1 MKAESAVSSKSR
13 PVVVWE
19 RSLQRQSGNVIALPG
34 RNGSEGA
41 GAGEQESVVQTW
53 TVGPAD
59 NPAVV
64 TQVSSGFS
72 RGRGI
77 ASSPQASSMRLAA

>member
-1 MKAESAVSSKSR
+1 MKTEVTAAGQQR

-19 RSLQRQSGNVIALPG
+19 KRTEARRGNVIALPA
-34 RNGSEGA
+34 RDGSSGA
-41 GAGEQESVVQTW
+41 VDGEATVTSW

-64 TQVSSGFS
+64 TQVSSGFGKS
-72 RGRGI
+72 K
-77 ASSPQASSMRLAA
+77 AAAPQASSMRLAA

>member
-1 MKAESAVSSKSR
+1 MKAEAAVSSKSR

-19 RSLQRQSGNVIALPG
+19 KTPHRQSGNVIALPG

-41 GAGEQESVVQTW
+41 GEQESVVQTW

-59 NPAVV
+59 SPAVV

-72 RGRGI
+72 RGRGT
-77 ASSPQASSMRLAA
+77 ATSPQAIRMRMAA

>member
-1 MKAESAVSSKSR
+1 MKAEAAVSSKSR

-19 RSLQRQSGNVIALPG
+19 RSPHRQIGNVIALPG
-34 RNGSEGA
+34 QNGREGV
-41 GAGEQESVVQTW
+41 GEQESVVQTW

-59 NPAVV
+59 SPAVV

>member
-1 MKAESAVSSKSR
+1 MKAEAAVSSKSR

-41 GAGEQESVVQTW
+41 GEQESVVQTW
-53 TVGPAD
+53 TVGPAES
-59 NPAVV
+59 PAVV

-72 RGRGI
+72 RVRDV
-77 ASSPQASSMRLAA
+77 ASSPQASRMRLAA

>member
-1 MKAESAVSSKSR
+1 MKAEAAVTSKSK

-19 RSLQRQSGNVIALPG
+19 RKLEQQRGNVIALPN
-34 RNGSEGA
+34 RNTQVGASEG
-41 GAGEQESVVQTW
+41 ESVVQTW

-59 NPAVV
+59 SPAVV

-72 RGRGI
+72 RVGGR
-77 ASSPQASSMRLAA
+77 ASSPQASRMSMAA

>member
-1 MKAESAVSSKSR
+1 MKTEATVAGQQR

-19 RSLQRQSGNVIALPG
+19 SRPESKRGNVIVLPARDG
-34 RNGSEGA
+34 RSGA
-41 GAGEQESVVQTW
+41 VDGEVTVTAW

-64 TQVSSGFS
+64 TQVSSGFGKS
-72 RGRGI
+72 K
-77 ASSPQASSMRLAA
+77 AAAPQASSMRLAA

>member
-1 MKAESAVSSKSR
+1 MKAEAAATSKSR

-19 RSLQRQSGNVIALPG
+19 RKPEQQGNVIALPS
-34 RNGSEGA
+34 RNIQGGASEG
-41 GAGEQESVVQTW
+41 ESIVQTW

-59 NPAVV
+59 SPAVV

-72 RGRGI
+72 RVGGRV
-77 ASSPQASSMRLAA
+77 SSPQASRMSMAA

>member
-1 MKAESAVSSKSR
+1 MKAEARAAGQPR

-19 RSLQRQSGNVIALPG
+19 NRTESKRGNVIALPV
-34 RNGSEGA
+34 RDGSGGA
-41 GAGEQESVVQTW
+41 VDREAAVTAW

-64 TQVSSGFS
+64 TQVSSGFGKS
-72 RGRGI
+72 K
-77 ASSPQASSMRLAA
+77 AAVATPQANSLRLAA